1 MDIYLDPTIPA
12 PERTRLQKLLRE
24 AFSDPARRA
33 KMDETAKLLRA
44 LGGTQDDLT
53 DTIAEQAAQ
62 RVENWREGGV
72 NATAEDVGEIIDGVL
87 DSLLSDRQRTVAA
100 ARKQR
105 AVTQAQAQQAAAAPP
120 ARRPV
125 AKPPQP
131 TAMSGQ
137 RGIEEVVRQNAP
149 AIAKA
154 LSGPARAVTLQLDEK
169 PGRVKGHLALSGG
182 FDALRELRT

>member
-1 MDIYLDPTIPA
+1 
-12 PERTRLQKLLRE
+12 
-24 AFSDPARRA
+24 
-33 KMDETAKLLRA
+33 
-44 LGGTQDDLT
+44 LT

-100 ARKQR
+100 AEKQR
-105 AVTQAQAQQAAAAPP
+105 AVAQAKAQQAAAAPP
-120 ARRPV
+120 ARRPA
-125 AKPPQP
+125 AKPTQP

-169 PGRVKGHLALSGG
+169 AGQARSPLSLSGG
-182 FDALRELRT
+182 LATLKELRT